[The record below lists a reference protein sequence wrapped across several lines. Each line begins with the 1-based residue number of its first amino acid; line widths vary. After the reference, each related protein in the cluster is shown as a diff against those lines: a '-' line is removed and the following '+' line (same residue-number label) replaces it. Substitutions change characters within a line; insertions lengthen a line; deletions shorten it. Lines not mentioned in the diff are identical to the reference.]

1 MRDISTVVA
10 IFGEEMVYIYIYDI
24 SKKWLEHKFLHITR
38 SLP

>member
-10 IFGEEMVYIYIYDI
+10 IFGEEMVYIYIRYI
-24 SKKWLEHKFLHITR
+24 KKWLEHKFLHLTR